1 MSDTSIDGNVQGP
14 VQSGTFSGPVQ
25 TVTITLP
32 TPDEPPEPTI
42 KEQIRAIR
50 LAVLS
55 LNQLFV
61 SDRAD
66 RDRRHV
72 ETDARHEHIM
82 TRLERLDQYVSHLS
96 ARAQVAVGALGMLII
111 ILAGAIFRLLG
122 WW

>member
-14 VQSGTFSGPVQ
+14 VQSGTFTAPVQ

-32 TPDEPPEPTI
+32 TPEEPPEPTI

-50 LAVLS
+50 FAVLS

-61 SDRAD
+61 SDRKE
-66 RDRRHV
+66 RDQRHA
-72 ETDARHEHIM
+72 ETDARHDHIV
-82 TRLERLDQYVSHLS
+82 TRLDRLDAYVARLS
-96 ARAQVAVGALGMLII
+96 GRAQVAMGALGAFILI
-111 ILAGAIFRLLG
+111 LGGALLRLLG